1 MFTAARKD
9 ADRSLEKDVI
19 DELAFDPSLDASD
32 VTVNVKQGIVTLGG
46 TVKFYPEK
54 IAAEKAV
61 KRVSGVQGIAQ
72 EIKVEPLGTHV
83 RTDADL
89 AKTALNLLAWDVV
102 IPKDS
107 VTVTV
112 DRGWLQLDGSVE
124 WDFQKLD
131 AERAVH
137 AMAGLIGIENRIVV
151 RQSVSAQDVGAT
163 IRKSFERSADLD
175 ASQIVVETDG
185 DEVTLRGTVRS
196 WAQHEEAT
204 RASFS
209 LPDVAQVKNLTTIA

>member
-1 MFTAARKD
+1 MFD
-9 ADRSLEKDVI
+9 ATLNDSDRSLEKDVI

-32 VTVNVKQGIVTLGG
+32 ISVNAKRGVVTLSGA
-46 TVKFYPEK
+46 VKFYPEK
-54 IAAEKAV
+54 LAAERAA
-61 KRVSGVQGIAQ
+61 KRVHGVHGVAQ
-72 EIKVEPLGTHV
+72 DIKVEPLGTHI

-102 IPKDS
+102 LPKNS

-112 DRGWLQLDGSVE
+112 EHGWLQLDGSVD
-124 WDFQKLD
+124 WDYQKHD

-137 AMAGLIGIENRIVV
+137 AMAGLIGIDNRIVV
-151 RQSVSAQDVGAT
+151 RQTVSAEDVGAT
-163 IRKSFERSADLD
+163 IRKSFKRSADLD
-175 ASQIVVETDG
+175 ASGIAVETDG

-209 LPDVAQVKNLTTIA
+209 LSSVAQVKNLTTIA

>member
-61 KRVSGVQGIAQ
+61 KRVSGVHGIAQ